1 MMCHNCERHVRQAL
15 DAIEGV
21 QADVDHEKNT
31 ASLTLSADVP
41 DEKLI
46 RAVEEEGYKVLN
58 VTR

>member
-1 MMCHNCERHVRQAL
+1 MSGSIFFMVSKA
-15 DAIEGV
+15 GG
-21 QADVDHEKNT
+21 EKNT